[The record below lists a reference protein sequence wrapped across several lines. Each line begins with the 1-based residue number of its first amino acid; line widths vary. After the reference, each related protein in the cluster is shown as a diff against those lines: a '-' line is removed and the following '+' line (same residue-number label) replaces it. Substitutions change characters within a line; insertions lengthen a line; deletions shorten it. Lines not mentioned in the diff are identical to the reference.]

1 MDGTTPSVV
10 YFPEGLTGLPLI
22 YNQSGY
28 ALERF
33 PKGCGLVGKD

>member
-1 MDGTTPSVV
+1 M
-10 YFPEGLTGLPLI
+10 FII

-33 PKGCGLVGKD
+33 PKGCELVTTIDSYYLLTFFT